1 MLAEC
6 HRCNFRRL
14 TLEKTGGEAQMTTAV
29 VVGSGPNGLAAAIEL
44 ARAGIDVHVI
54 EGADKIGGGTRS
66 SEYIVDGLVHD
77 DCSAFHPTALA
88 SPYFKA
94 LDREFGSPNMA

>member
-1 MLAEC
+1 
-6 HRCNFRRL
+6 
-14 TLEKTGGEAQMTTAV
+14 MTTAV